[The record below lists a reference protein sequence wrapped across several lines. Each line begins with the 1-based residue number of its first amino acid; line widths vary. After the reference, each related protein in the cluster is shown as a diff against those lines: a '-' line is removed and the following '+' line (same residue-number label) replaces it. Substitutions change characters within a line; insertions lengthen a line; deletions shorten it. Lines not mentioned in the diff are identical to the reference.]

1 MNNKT
6 LCKTGG
12 LGSVVA
18 AICCFTPALVILL
31 PAIGLAAWLT
41 WIDYVLWPALVL
53 FLALTAVAI
62 HRLRQ
67 EKSAGA
73 RRNAA
78 EQRRIGAGP

>member
-1 MNNKT
+1 MDNKT
-6 LCKTGG
+6 LCKSGVV
-12 LGSVVA
+12 GSVVV

-31 PAIGLAAWLT
+31 PVIGLAAWLT
-41 WIDYVLWPALVL
+41 WIDYVLWPALAL

-67 EKSAGA
+67 EKRAGV